1 MNRIYKLTIFL
12 FIVINIFNSSFGEE
26 NFFNKGKKLSNDE
39 KYEDARFMFERS
51 IVFNPKDSNSYL
63 YLAKIYNIE
72 ENQKKEEKN
81 LEATLLIEPD
91 NEEAILMTMK
101 IALKKSNYS
110 KVKRL
115 SNIFTKV
122 CNKLCEENKNILI
135 LGRKIKTIKLSKGSV
150 WMSFQ
155 EICEGPRSAKDYIEV
170 CSEFHTVFV
179 SGVPIMKENNSDAA
193 RRFIALVDECYERNV
208 NLILSLEANLNEI
221 YVGNRLAEPFKR
233 TLSRLEEMR
242 SREYLSRPHLI

>member
-1 MNRIYKLTIFL
+1 MKKNIKFTLLIYLT
-12 FIVINIFNSSFGEE
+12 INIFSYSFGNE
-26 NFFNKGKKLSNDE
+26 NFFNKGLELYNDK

-110 KVKRL
+110 KVKKL
-115 SNIFTKV
+115 SNTFTKV
-122 CNKLCEENKNILI
+122 CNKLCEENKNIL
-135 LGRKIKTIKLSKGSV
+135 KTL
-150 WMSFQ
+150 
-155 EICEGPRSAKDYIEV
+155 
-170 CSEFHTVFV
+170 
-179 SGVPIMKENNSDAA
+179 
-193 RRFIALVDECYERNV
+193 
-208 NLILSLEANLNEI
+208 ANL
-221 YVGNRLAEPFKR
+221 EPKND
-233 TLSRLEEMR
+233 S
-242 SREYLSRPHLI
+242 